1 MKMKKNNLLILAVAA
16 LGFAACANDETTAV
30 NEKLA
35 ESNAISFRSVITG
48 NMRTANGTGLKSSW
62 ETGDILYVTA
72 ERTVSATT
80 SKYFQ
85 DQFIKDGTGF
95 NSATKYYWPSD
106 IGTNPLT
113 FTAFWGAEQKTWAAP
128 GDGKSLAA
136 AYTVP
141 NAVGSQKDLLFAMQ
155 TQNSKPADGG
165 VLLNFRH
172 MLSQIVVK
180 VANDQPN
187 LKITITGVRVG
198 FLNKV
203 GEFTYTGTTTDT
215 QEDGSN
221 NATKIARENWTLTD
235 GASKNATYYFQQD
248 VTSTVLDGTAP
259 AQAFAG
265 NFTSW
270 ILMPQQLNAATGYT
284 AAVAP
289 ASATHVDPA
298 TLNGAYLALKMV
310 IEDKDTHA
318 PIVAEQ
324 WCYWPIGTEW
334 KPGYK
339 YTYTINAG
347 SGGYEP
353 TDQNNDKTDL
363 DPVLDN
369 LVIWFQPTCTIDAWV
384 PENYGIS
391 APIARTASYSYSSGT
406 SQTINLGAGANG
418 TYDIT
423 ITGLTEGHNVTATGS
438 VNFTVSPTVSN
449 GGVVP
454 ANGTLTITGT
464 LNANTTAEATSV
476 ITITDNNGT
485 TGDTSDDTNMTIN
498 IIQAAPGV

>member
-1 MKMKKNNLLILAVAA
+1 MMKKNNLLILAVAA

-35 ESNAISFRSVITG
+35 ESNAISFRSVISG
-48 NMRTANGTGLKSSW
+48 NMRAANGYGVKTTPW
-62 ETGDILYVTA
+62 EVGDKLYVTA

-85 DQFIKDGTGF
+85 DQFVYDGNGF
-95 NSATKYYWPSD
+95 YSENKYYWPSD
-106 IGTNPLT
+106 IDANNLT
-113 FTAFWGAEQKTWAAP
+113 FTAFWGAEQKTWAAA

-141 NAVGSQKDLLFAMQ
+141 DAVGSQKDLLFAMH
-155 TQNSKPADGG
+155 TQNSKPTDGG

-198 FLNKV
+198 YLNKV
-203 GEFTYTGTTTDT
+203 GTFTYTGIVTDT
-215 QEDGSN
+215 KETSAN
-221 NATKIARENWTLTD
+221 NATKIARANWALTD
-235 GASKNATYYFQQD
+235 DALKDATYLFQQD
-248 VTSTVLDGTAP
+248 VTSTVLDGKTD

-265 NFTSW
+265 FTSW
-270 ILMPQQLNAATGYT
+270 ILMPQQLTAAMAYT

-298 TLNGAYLALKMV
+298 TLDGAYLALKMV
-310 IEDKDTHA
+310 IVDKNTDA

-353 TDQNNDKTDL
+353 TDQDNNTDL

-391 APIARTASYSYSSGT
+391 APIARTASYNWGSNFTTGANEN
-406 SQTINLGAGANG
+406 INLIAGANG
-418 TYDIT
+418 SYT
-423 ITGLTEGHNVTATGS
+423 IIISGLTVGHTVTASATN
-438 VNFTVSPTVSN
+438 NFTAAPTVSD
-449 GGVVP
+449 GGTVP

-464 LNANTTAEATSV
+464 LSANTTASVSSV
-476 ITITDNNGT
+476 ITITDT
-485 TGDTSDDTNMTIN
+485 TAEPDEAKTIT
-498 IIQAAPGV
+498 IIQAAPAE